1 MDLSIESATI
11 FLLISHFILS
21 ERLLQ
26 FPFLPL
32 QRLLLVFEILNDE
45 RQTTV
50 PHKVGIP
57 DKEEGDLELGHLVKL
72 DLVKN
77 PGADEVPLSLD
88 IDGLI
93 RNSYPVLHLL
103 GIESGRFWAYS
114 AGYSAVFCERDVK
127 AHKKWVASWRHP
139 TLLAM
144 LAPAHLVL
152 SGCEGE
158 SPDLTGLS
166 EIGSGSGT

>member
-1 MDLSIESATI
+1 MNLFIESATI
-11 FLLISHFILS
+11 FLLFSRFILS
-21 ERLLQ
+21 ESLLP

-32 QRLLLVFEILNDE
+32 QRLLLVFEILNHE
-45 RQTTV
+45 RQTTI
-50 PHKVGIP
+50 PHQVWIT
-57 DKEEGDLELGHLVKL
+57 DEEEGDLELRHLAEL
-72 DLVKN
+72 DLVKSS
-77 PGADEVPLSLD
+77 GADEVPLSLD

-127 AHKKWVASWRHP
+127 AHKKWVTSWRHP

-166 EIGSGSGT
+166 GIGSGSGT